1 MDISVNAADTYTNF
15 LYETNSDGTITITKY
30 RGNAENVTVPD
41 QIEGKTVSAI
51 DASVFSMNEYVKS
64 ITVPDSVLSIG
75 EHAFSYCDNLEK
87 VVLPNGLEKIED
99 DLFEGSKNLKNID
112 IPKSVK
118 HIGKYSFQ
126 STGIVSAY
134 IPDGVKTIDEG
145 AFNLCGNLTEL
156 YIPDSVT
163 YIAPFAFTNND
174 KLLSVRLS
182 ANILKINDGT
192 FSECKSLDNVIIPP
206 SVRSIG
212 MLAFYNCYSLKSVTI
227 PPSVKEF
234 DYDVFGENENL
245 TIYGQP
251 GSAAQEHAENNGYS
265 FSKVRSLKNTS
276 TILKYDIICGETVT
290 VNAEA
295 YYGMGYYTYAVLY
308 KKKADTK
315 WTVKQNYSTNSTI
328 TVKPA
333 KATDY
338 DICVKVKD
346 SQGTIVKKFFAVK
359 VNEKLKN
366 NSTISATA
374 IKKGGT
380 VTVKGVATGGI
391 GNYEYGVL
399 YKNSVDKKWT
409 VKQAYSDNA
418 NIKIKPARTGEYQ
431 ICIKIKDETGKI
443 EKKYFYVTVK

>member
-1 MDISVNAADTYTNF
+1 MC
-15 LYETNSDGTITITKY
+15 
-30 RGNAENVTVPD
+30 
-41 QIEGKTVSAI
+41 
-51 DASVFSMNEYVKS
+51 KS
-64 ITVPDSVLSIG
+64 G
-75 EHAFSYCDNLEK
+75 F
-87 VVLPNGLEKIED
+87 
-99 DLFEGSKNLKNID
+99 
-112 IPKSVK
+112 
-118 HIGKYSFQ
+118 
-126 STGIVSAY
+126 
-134 IPDGVKTIDEG
+134 
-145 AFNLCGNLTEL
+145 
-156 YIPDSVT
+156 
-163 YIAPFAFTNND
+163 
-174 KLLSVRLS
+174 
-182 ANILKINDGT
+182 LKINDGT

-443 EKKYFYVTVK
+443 EKKYVYVTVK

>member
-182 ANILKINDGT
+182 ANILKINPD
-192 FSECKSLDNVIIPP
+192 L
-206 SVRSIG
+206 
-212 MLAFYNCYSLKSVTI
+212 
-227 PPSVKEF
+227 
-234 DYDVFGENENL
+234 
-245 TIYGQP
+245 
-251 GSAAQEHAENNGYS
+251 H
-265 FSKVRSLKNTS
+265 
-276 TILKYDIICGETVT
+276 
-290 VNAEA
+290 
-295 YYGMGYYTYAVLY
+295 
-308 KKKADTK
+308 
-315 WTVKQNYSTNSTI
+315 
-328 TVKPA
+328 
-333 KATDY
+333 
-338 DICVKVKD
+338 
-346 SQGTIVKKFFAVK
+346 
-359 VNEKLKN
+359 
-366 NSTISATA
+366 TA
-374 IKKGGT
+374 PIF
-380 VTVKGVATGGI
+380 
-391 GNYEYGVL
+391 L
-399 YKNSVDKKWT
+399 
-409 VKQAYSDNA
+409 
-418 NIKIKPARTGEYQ
+418 
-431 ICIKIKDETGKI
+431 
-443 EKKYFYVTVK
+443 